1 MENKYLQ
8 CLIHSM
14 QKEDALSSLTPVSI
28 HLRPPHPP
36 GNKRDGYATSLQISR
51 GWSMTQASRGFWVHS
66 HLRENTPWGCL
77 RTHITVSEVLLE
89 IATIWSFSSY
99 PQQHCNNTQ
108 HFPLPFYP
116 RHTLLKKK
124 MKVGLS
130 LWGSVSS
137 MQFASKH
144 TSDFKRAILWLR
156 YWFFILPH
164 KCYHN
169 FITDIQHQQFPWP

>member
-14 QKEDALSSLTPVSI
+14 WKEDALSPLTLVSI

-116 RHTLLKKK
+116 RKADIHFWKKK
-124 MKVGLS
+124 NEGRFVPLG
-130 LWGSVSS
+130 VS
-137 MQFASKH
+137 FFH
-144 TSDFKRAILWLR
+144 AICKQTHLG
-156 YWFFILPH
+156 F
-164 KCYHN
+164 
-169 FITDIQHQQFPWP
+169 